1 MSSIITKISNEL
13 RDDLKLYEF
22 ELKESLKSKVSLINT
37 VVNYALKRKGKR
49 FRPLLSILCSRLEG
63 KPNKKTFLSAAT
75 VEILHVATL
84 LHDDVVDD
92 AEIRRF
98 WPTINK
104 IWKNKLAIL
113 IGDYMFSKSLKN
125 ISKLDDLDSIKI
137 LSDTSDRL
145 SEGEILQIENS
156 INKNMSEKIYFK
168 MISDKTASLLTSAC
182 VLGFKSTIIDVDSKQ
197 NQIQNIKNFG
207 EYLGIAYQLKDDL
220 FDIIGKL
227 DNVGKTS
234 NLDLKKNMLTLP
246 YIYMLNKADN
256 HEKKEIIS
264 KLKYHYRNKE
274 IKTIKKMIINS
285 GGIEYTK
292 LKIEDFSSKAINEL
306 NNFKDSKYKKL
317 LIETVKFN
325 LNRNY

>member
-1 MSSIITKISNEL
+1 
-13 RDDLKLYEF
+13 
-22 ELKESLKSKVSLINT
+22 
-37 VVNYALKRKGKR
+37 
-49 FRPLLSILCSRLEG
+49 
-63 KPNKKTFLSAAT
+63 
-75 VEILHVATL
+75 
-84 LHDDVVDD
+84 
-92 AEIRRF
+92 
-98 WPTINK
+98 
-104 IWKNKLAIL
+104 
-113 IGDYMFSKSLKN
+113 
-125 ISKLDDLDSIKI
+125 
-137 LSDTSDRL
+137 
-145 SEGEILQIENS
+145 
-156 INKNMSEKIYFK
+156 

-246 YIYMLNKADN
+246 YIYMLNKTDN

-274 IKTIKKMIINS
+274 IKKIKKMIINS